1 MENENQ
7 SNPRFI
13 LFIIL
18 SILIFL
24 GWSYAYEK
32 LYPTQKAKVSTTANT
47 QAASKTAQPSPTAIA
62 QSAQP
67 QTQPSTTQQ
76 SATQVQTELRE
87 IRVKS
92 DLWYATLSNQ
102 GAVFTEWTMLK
113 SPEGTL
119 IDAEKGGVNLIS
131 AKLSQEVGGF
141 FRFYIPAD
149 KGLEQELNAARFVV
163 ENSVE
168 PEIALN
174 RGEKKEIVFS
184 YANVGVSARKK
195 LILKGVGAEN
205 GSGYDFDFQAEVTR
219 NGQPL
224 EAFIVIGPN
233 FGDQS
238 VVEVTTYKHA
248 PQISYALGNKVYREQ
263 GAAVAKAGGS
273 KPLGDVVWAAVDD
286 NYFAMAVTPAQP
298 VTAVALDSSRNETI
312 NGKEHQRDF
321 VSVAVRVNPGQIN
334 RVYAGPKNLNV
345 LGQVSTN
352 FGLGAQNANLE
363 DIVSYGILDYISSVV
378 KPIARFMLGALRAIN
393 KYIHN
398 WGWSIVVLTVM
409 LNMIFFPLRWR
420 SSVMMKKAAVM
431 QPKMKELQDEMKKL
445 DKNDPRTLELQRKQ
459 LELMKEGNPLM
470 GCLPLLLQ
478 MPFFMAVFAI
488 LTVSI
493 EVRHAPFF
501 GWLKDLSAADP
512 LYLLPI
518 IMCVT
523 MIAQTVLTPSAA
535 DPVQKKVSYI
545 MPVVLTYFFFISA
558 PAGLVLYWMVGN
570 LVGVGQQFVINKMTG
585 STTPPSPSP
594 VVDSKKNAGA
604 DSGKK
609 KAKEALA
616 N

>member
-13 LFIIL
+13 LFIAL
-18 SILIFL
+18 SIVIFL

-32 LYPTQKAKVSTTANT
+32 LYPTQKASVAKPGNT
-47 QAASKTAQPSPTAIA
+47 QNQGPIAQPSPTSPVQA
-62 QSAQP
+62 SQP
-67 QTQPSTTQQ
+67 QNLPLLAETSTPSTQI
-76 SATQVQTELRE
+76 ELRD
-87 IRVKS
+87 IHVKS
-92 DLWYATLSNQ
+92 DLWRATISNQ

-119 IDAEKGGVNLIS
+119 IDVEKGGVNLIS
-131 AKLSQEVGGF
+131 AKLSREVGGF
-141 FRFYIPAD
+141 FRFHIPSD
-149 KGLEQELNAARFVV
+149 KGLEQELNSARYAI

-168 PEIALN
+168 PEVSLN

-184 YANVGVSARKK
+184 YANVGVSARKRI
-195 LILKGVGAEN
+195 ILKGTGAEN
-205 GSGYDFDFQAEVTR
+205 GSGYDFDFQAEVSR

-248 PQISYALGNKVYREQ
+248 PQVSYALGKKVYREQ
-263 GAAVAKAGGS
+263 GADVAKAGGT
-273 KPLGDVVWAAVDD
+273 KPLGDAVWASVDD
-286 NYFAMAVTPAQP
+286 NYFAMAVVPSQAVP
-298 VTAVALDSSRNETI
+298 AVALDLSRNEAV
-312 NGKEHQRDF
+312 NGKEQQRNF
-321 VSVAVRVNPGQIN
+321 VSVALRVNPGQLN
-334 RVYAGPKNLNV
+334 RVYAGPKNLDV
-345 LGQVSTN
+345 LGQVSAN
-352 FGLGAQNANLE
+352 FGLGTQNADLE
-363 DIVSYGILDYISSVV
+363 DIVSYQLLDFISFMI
-378 KPIARFMLGALRAIN
+378 KPIARFMLGAMRAIN
-393 KYIHN
+393 KYTHN
-398 WGWSIVVLTVM
+398 WGWSIVVLTVL

-420 SSVMMKKAAVM
+420 SSVMMKKAAAM

-493 EVRHAPFF
+493 EVRHAPFVA
-501 GWLKDLSAADP
+501 WLKDLSAPDP
-512 LYLLPI
+512 YWLLPI

-523 MIAQTVLTPSAA
+523 MIAQTALTPTTA

-585 STTPPSPSP
+585 PKVPPSPSP
-594 VVDSKKNAGA
+594 VIESNQNSGA
-604 DSGKK
+604 NSGKK
-609 KAKEALA
+609 KAKEVLA

>member
-7 SNPRFI
+7 SNPRFL
-13 LFIIL
+13 LFIAL

-32 LYPTQKAKVSTTANT
+32 LYPTQKSKVSTAGNPQPT
-47 QAASKTAQPSPTAIA
+47 SSSVQPSPTIET
-62 QSAQP
+62 QSTQP
-67 QTQPSTTQQ
+67 QNQPASPGQP
-76 SATQVQTELRE
+76 ATLVQTELRE
-87 IRVKS
+87 IHVKS
-92 DLWYATLSNQ
+92 DLWRATLSNH
-102 GAVFTEWTMLK
+102 GAVFTEWTMIK

-131 AKLSQEVGGF
+131 SKLSQEIGGF
-141 FRFYIPAD
+141 FRFHIPAD
-149 KGLEQELNAARFVV
+149 KGLEQELNTARFVIENPV
-163 ENSVE
+163 ES
-168 PEIALN
+168 EISLN

-184 YANVGVSARKK
+184 YTNIGVSARKK
-195 LILKGVGAEN
+195 LILKGVDAEN
-205 GSGYDFDFQAEVTR
+205 GSGFDFDFQAEVTR

-224 EAFIVIGPN
+224 EAYFVIGPN

-238 VVEVTTYKHA
+238 VVEVSTYKHA
-248 PQISYALGNKVYREQ
+248 PQITYALGTKVYREQ
-263 GAAVAKAGGS
+263 GAEVAKKGGM

-286 NYFAMAVTPAQP
+286 NYFAMAVIPLQPAQ
-298 VTAVALDSSRNETI
+298 AIALDTSRNETV
-312 NGKEHQRDF
+312 NGKELQRDF
-321 VSVAVRVNPGQIN
+321 VSVALRINPGQVN
-334 RVYAGPKNLNV
+334 RVYAGPKDLDV
-345 LGQVSTN
+345 LGQVSAN
-352 FGLGAQNANLE
+352 FGLGNQTADLE
-363 DIVSYGILDYISSVV
+363 DIVSYQLLDFISFMI
-378 KPIARFMLGALRAIN
+378 KPIARFMLGAMRAIN
-393 KYIHN
+393 QYTHN
-398 WGWSIVVLTVM
+398 WGWSIVVLTVL

-420 SSVMMKKAAVM
+420 SSVMMKKAAAM

-493 EVRHAPFF
+493 EVRHAPFV
-501 GWLKDLSAADP
+501 GWLKDLSAPDP
-512 LYLLPI
+512 YWLLPI

-523 MIAQTVLTPSAA
+523 MIAQTALTPTTA

-570 LVGVGQQFVINKMTG
+570 LVGVGQQFVINKMT
-585 STTPPSPSP
+585 SPPPPAPSP
-594 VVDSKKNAGA
+594 VTDSNKNSGA
-604 DSGKK
+604 TSGKK

>member
-7 SNPRFI
+7 SNPRFL
-13 LFIIL
+13 LFIAL

-32 LYPTQKAKVSTTANT
+32 LYPTQKSKVTTSSTT
-47 QAASKTAQPSPTAIA
+47 QPASSLVQPSPTI
-62 QSAQP
+62 
-67 QTQPSTTQQ
+67 
-76 SATQVQTELRE
+76 ATQASPPQNQPTSVEQPATLVRTELRE

-92 DLWYATLSNQ
+92 DLWHATLSNQ
-102 GAVFTEWTMLK
+102 GAVFTEWTMVK
-113 SPEGTL
+113 SLEGTL

-131 AKLSQEVGGF
+131 NKLSQEVGGF
-141 FRFYIPAD
+141 FRFHIPAD

-163 ENSVE
+163 ENTVE
-168 PEIALN
+168 SDISLSQ
-174 RGEKKEIVFS
+174 GEKKEIVFS

-195 LILKGVGAEN
+195 LILKGVGAEK
-205 GSGYDFDFQAEVTR
+205 GSGFDFDFLAEVTR

-224 EAFIVIGPN
+224 EAYIVIGPN

-238 VVEVTTYKHA
+238 VVEVSTYKHA
-248 PQISYALGNKVYREQ
+248 PQLTYALGTKVYREQ
-263 GAAVAKAGGS
+263 GAEVVKQGGT
-273 KPLGDVVWAAVDD
+273 KPLGEVVWTSVDD
-286 NYFAMAVTPAQP
+286 NYFAMAVVPPQP
-298 VTAVALDSSRNETI
+298 VQAIALASSRNETI
-312 NGKEHQRDF
+312 NGKELQRDF
-321 VSVAVRVNPGQIN
+321 VSVALRINPGQVN
-334 RVYAGPKNLNV
+334 RVYAGPKDLDV
-345 LGQVSTN
+345 LGQVSAN
-352 FGLGAQNANLE
+352 FGLGNQTADLE
-363 DIVSYGILDYISSVV
+363 DIVSYQLLDFISFMI
-378 KPIARFMLGALRAIN
+378 KPIARFMLGAMRAIN
-393 KYIHN
+393 QYTHN
-398 WGWSIVVLTVM
+398 WGWSIVVLTVL

-420 SSVMMKKAAVM
+420 SSVMMKKAAAM

-493 EVRHAPFF
+493 EVRHAPFV
-501 GWLKDLSAADP
+501 GWLKDLSAPDP
-512 LYLLPI
+512 YWLLPI

-523 MIAQTVLTPSAA
+523 MIAQTALTPTTA

-570 LVGVGQQFVINKMTG
+570 LVGVGQQFVINKMT
-585 STTPPSPSP
+585 SPPPPTPSP
-594 VVDSKKNAGA
+594 VADSNKNSGA
-604 DSGKK
+604 TSGKK

>member
-13 LFIIL
+13 LFIVL

-47 QAASKTAQPSPTAIA
+47 QASTKPAQPSPTVLA
-62 QSAQP
+62 QSAP
-67 QTQPSTTQQ
+67 SQTQPSTTQQ
-76 SATQVQTELRE
+76 VATQVQTELRE

-92 DLWYATLSNQ
+92 DLWHATLSNQ

-131 AKLSQEVGGF
+131 AKLSLEVGGF
-141 FRFYIPAD
+141 FRFHIPAD
-149 KGLEQELNAARFVV
+149 KSLEQELNAARFVV
-163 ENSVE
+163 ENSVA

-248 PQISYALGNKVYREQ
+248 PQVSYALGNKVYREQ
-263 GAAVAKAGGS
+263 GADVAKAGGT

-286 NYFAMAVTPAQP
+286 NYFAMAVTPPQP
-298 VTAVALDSSRNETI
+298 VSAVALDSSRNETT
-312 NGKEHQRDF
+312 NGKEQQRDF
-321 VSVAVRVNPGQIN
+321 VSVAVRVNPGQNN
-334 RVYAGPKNLNV
+334 RVYAGPKNLDV

-363 DIVSYGILDYISSVV
+363 DIVSYGILDYISSMV
-378 KPIARFMLGALRAIN
+378 KPIARFMLVALRLIN
-393 KYIHN
+393 TYVHN
-398 WGWSIVVLTVM
+398 WGWSIVVLTVL

-420 SSVMMKKAAVM
+420 SSVMMKKAAAM

-445 DKNDPRTLELQRKQ
+445 DKSDPRTLELQRKQ

-535 DPVQKKVSYI
+535 DPVQKKISYI

-594 VVDSKKNAGA
+594 VVDSNKNAGA

>member
-7 SNPRFI
+7 SNPRFL
-13 LFIIL
+13 LFIAL

-32 LYPTQKAKVSTTANT
+32 LYPTQKSKVATAANP
-47 QAASKTAQPSPTAIA
+47 QPAGSSVQPSPTIETP
-62 QSAQP
+62 STQP
-67 QTQPSTTQQ
+67 QNQPASPGQP
-76 SATQVQTELRE
+76 ATLVQAELRE

-92 DLWYATLSNQ
+92 DLWRATLSNQ
-102 GAVFTEWTMLK
+102 GAVFTEWTMIK

-119 IDAEKGGVNLIS
+119 IDTEKGGVNLIS
-131 AKLSQEVGGF
+131 SKLSQEVGGF
-141 FRFYIPAD
+141 FRFHIPAD
-149 KGLEQELNAARFVV
+149 KGLEQELNTARFVV
-163 ENSVE
+163 ENPVE
-168 PEIALN
+168 SDISLN
-174 RGEKKEIVFS
+174 RGEKKEIIFS

-195 LILKGVGAEN
+195 LIFKAVGAEN
-205 GSGYDFDFQAEVTR
+205 GSGFDFDFQAEVTR
-219 NGQPL
+219 NGQSL
-224 EAFIVIGPN
+224 EAYVVIGPN

-238 VVEVTTYKHA
+238 VVEVSTYKHA
-248 PQISYALGNKVYREQ
+248 PQITYAQGTKVYREQ
-263 GAAVAKAGGS
+263 GAEVAKKGGT
-273 KPLGDVVWAAVDD
+273 KPLGDVVWASVDD
-286 NYFAMAVTPAQP
+286 NYFAMAVMPPQP
-298 VTAVALDSSRNETI
+298 VQAIALDVSRNETI
-312 NGKEHQRDF
+312 NDKALQRDF
-321 VSVAVRVNPGQIN
+321 VSVALRITPGQVN
-334 RVYAGPKNLNV
+334 HVYAGPKNLDV
-345 LGQVSTN
+345 LGQVSAN
-352 FGLGAQNANLE
+352 FGLGNQTADLE
-363 DIVSYGILDYISSVV
+363 DIVSYGLLDFISFMV
-378 KPIARFMLGALRAIN
+378 KPIARFMLGAMRAIN
-393 KYIHN
+393 QYTHN
-398 WGWSIVVLTVM
+398 WGWSIVVLTVL

-420 SSVMMKKAAVM
+420 SSVMMKKAAAM

-493 EVRHAPFF
+493 EVRHAPFV
-501 GWLKDLSAADP
+501 GWLKDLSAPDP
-512 LYLLPI
+512 YWLLPI

-523 MIAQTVLTPSAA
+523 MIAQTALTPTTA

-570 LVGVGQQFVINKMTG
+570 LVGVGQQFVINKMT
-585 STTPPSPSP
+585 SPPPPASSP
-594 VVDSKKNAGA
+594 VVDSNSNSGA
-604 DSGKK
+604 TSGKK

>member
-13 LFIIL
+13 LFIAL

-32 LYPTQKAKVSTTANT
+32 LYPTQKAKLSTPANT
-47 QAASKTAQPSPTAIA
+47 QTAITTASPSPTALA
-62 QSAQP
+62 PSTPPQNQLPVTEQSQTAAQP
-67 QTQPSTTQQ
+67 
-76 SATQVQTELRE
+76 EFRE
-87 IRVKS
+87 IHIKS
-92 DLWYATLSNQ
+92 DLWRATLTNQ
-102 GAVFTEWTMLK
+102 GAVFSEWTMLK

-131 AKLSQEVGGF
+131 AKLSQSLGGF
-141 FRFYIPAD
+141 FRFHIPAD
-149 KGLEQELNAARFVV
+149 KSVEQELNAARYVL
-163 ENSVE
+163 EGSVE
-168 PEIALN
+168 SEISLN
-174 RGEKKEIVFS
+174 PGEKKEIVFS

-195 LILKGVGAEN
+195 LIFKGVGSEH
-205 GSGYDFDFQAEVTR
+205 GSGYDFDFQAEVVR

-224 EAFIVIGPN
+224 EAYIVIGPN

-248 PQISYALGNKVYREQ
+248 PQITYALGSKVYREQ
-263 GAAVAKAGGS
+263 GTDLVKAGGS
-273 KPLGDVVWAAVDD
+273 KSLGDVVWTSVDD
-286 NYFAMAVTPAQP
+286 NYFAMAVVPPQPAP
-298 VTAVALDSSRNETI
+298 AVALGSSRNETI
-312 NGKEHQRDF
+312 NGKEQHRNF
-321 VSVAVRVNPGQIN
+321 VSVALRVNPAQIN
-334 RVYAGPKNLNV
+334 RVYAGPKNLDV

-363 DIVSYGILDYISSVV
+363 DIVSYQLLDFIRFLL
-378 KPIARFMLGALRAIN
+378 KPIARFMLGAMRAIN
-393 KYIHN
+393 KYTHN
-398 WGWSIVVLTVM
+398 WGWSIVVLTVL

-420 SSVMMKKAAVM
+420 SSVMMKKAAAM

-493 EVRHAPFF
+493 EVRHAPFV
-501 GWLKDLSAADP
+501 GWLKDLSAPDP
-512 LYLLPI
+512 YWLLPI

-523 MIAQTVLTPSAA
+523 MIAQTALTPTTA

-585 STTPPSPSP
+585 PKTPPSASP
-594 VVDSKKNAGA
+594 VTDSNKNSGSN
-604 DSGKK
+604 SGKK